1 VSGLEALGRL
11 VGSWEI
17 DASHPMLED
26 AVQGRV
32 EIEWLEGEKFLLH
45 RSRND
50 HPEVPDS
57 LSVIGEF
64 EDVGLAM
71 HYFDSRGVHRLYR
84 MSLGDGVWK
93 LWRDAPGF
101 SQRFTG
107 NLSDDGNTLDGQ
119 WELSTDDSTWDDDLK
134 ITYGRAGE

>member
-1 VSGLEALGRL
+1 MSELEALGGVL
-11 VGSWEI
+11 GSWEI
-17 DASHPMLED
+17 DASHPMLEG
-26 AVQGRV
+26 AVRGRV

-107 NLSDDGNTLDGQ
+107 KLSDDGSTLDGQ
-119 WELSTDDSTWDDDLK
+119 WELSTDDSTWDHDLK